1 MKFLSLFVAVTC
13 AVISLSAC
21 GAHPSDDQQVRE
33 LVTSVENAAEER
45 DTRHVL
51 EHVADDYQDANGFDK
66 PQLQN
71 FLRGWFL
78 AHPRVQLMVGIDE
91 LTFPADGLAQA
102 EISVTSM
109 SLSDPERVRLK
120 VEFRRSGGEWRVNRA
135 DRLPP

>member
-21 GAHPSDDQQVRE
+21 GARTSDDQQVRE
-33 LVTSVENAAEER
+33 LVTSVENAAEDR
-45 DTRHVL
+45 DTSDVL

-71 FLRGWFL
+71 FLRAWFL
-78 AHPRVQLMVGIDE
+78 AHPKVQLMVGIDE
-91 LTFPADGLAQA
+91 LAFPADGLAQA

-120 VEFRRSGGEWRVNRA
+120 VEFRRAGGEWRVSRA
-135 DRLPP
+135 DRLAP